1 MKRLFPSLPQPAH
14 LADVFKSFPATV
26 RPLLEF
32 HDILMRGES
41 DLSVAEREL
50 IAAYVS
56 GLNACS
62 FCFGAHKLMARAFG
76 VDEAL
81 MDALVSDPETA
92 PVDER
97 LRPLLAYV
105 AKLTRNPS
113 MLTEADAQAVY
124 TAGWSEG
131 ALYDAIQTCALY
143 NLMNRI
149 VEGTGVAPYPDI
161 PEDRI
166 DEELANRRTRTYLDF
181 GRAIGAVD
189 GE

>member
-1 MKRLFPSLPQPAH
+1 MKRLFPSLPENAH
-14 LADVFKSFPATV
+14 LADVLKAFPATV
-26 RPLLEF
+26 RPLMEF
-32 HDILMRGES
+32 HDILMRGDS

-81 MDALVSDPETA
+81 MDALVADIASA
-92 PVDER
+92 PVDEK

-105 AKLTRNPS
+105 AKLTRTPS

-124 TAGWSEG
+124 AAGWSEA

-149 VEGTGVAPYPDI
+149 VEGTGVAPYPEI

-166 DEELANRRTRTYLDF
+166 DDELAARRSRTYMDF
-181 GRAIGAVD
+181 ARTIGVAD
-189 GE
+189 

>member
-1 MKRLFPSLPQPAH
+1 MKRLFPSLPEAAH
-14 LADVFKSFPATV
+14 LADVLKAFPATV
-26 RPLLEF
+26 RSLMEF
-32 HDILMRGES
+32 HDILMRGDS

-56 GLNACS
+56 SLNACS

-81 MDALVSDPETA
+81 MDALVSDPATA
-92 PVDER
+92 PVDPK
-97 LRPLLAYV
+97 LRPLLAYIGT
-105 AKLTRNPS
+105 LTRSPS

-124 TAGWSEG
+124 DAGWSEA

-161 PEDRI
+161 PDDRI
-166 DEELANRRTRTYLDF
+166 DEELTARRSRTYMDF
-181 GRAIGAVD
+181 ARSIGAVD
-189 GE
+189 

>member
-1 MKRLFPSLPQPAH
+1 MKHLFPSLPDTAH
-14 LADVFKSFPATV
+14 LADVFKAFPATV

-32 HDILMRGES
+32 HDILMRGDS

-56 GLNACS
+56 GLNACA

-76 VDEAL
+76 VDQAL
-81 MDALVSDPETA
+81 MDALVTDLDTA
-92 PVDER
+92 PVEDA

-105 AKLTRNPS
+105 AKLTRTPS
-113 MLTEADAQAVY
+113 TITEADAQAVY
-124 TAGWSEG
+124 EAGWSEG

-161 PEDRI
+161 AEDQI
-166 DEELANRRTRTYLDF
+166 DQELAARRTRTYLDF
-181 GRAIGAVD
+181 GRAIGAIT
-189 GE
+189 

>member
-1 MKRLFPSLPQPAH
+1 MKRLFTSLPDTAH
-14 LADVFKSFPATV
+14 LADVFKAFPATV
-26 RPLLEF
+26 RPLMEF

-81 MDALVSDPETA
+81 MDALVADIDTA
-92 PVDER
+92 PVEAK

-105 AKLTRNPS
+105 AKLTRSPS
-113 MLTEADAQAVY
+113 MLIEADAQAVY
-124 TAGWSEG
+124 DAGWSES

-149 VEGTGVAPYPDI
+149 VEGTGVAPYPEI
-161 PEDRI
+161 PENRI
-166 DEELANRRTRTYLDF
+166 EDELSARRTRTYMDF
-181 GRAIGAVD
+181 GRSIGAID
-189 GE
+189 